1 MERRV
6 AGAQAILI
14 RGERIGRPA
23 VRNAHHRR
31 HFAHWPLQIA
41 HQLRKRRARSRR
53 SRGSKRG
60 TAGHRVGAAWAG
72 AETRDPAKKAI
83 SPKRKP
89 AVTDGSGR
97 GLKRVTGGIPRGM
110 LEKTPAKSGRHRIR
124 TCDLYGVKAPVGG
137 SRGLCFAS
145 VSGENHRLRIVLSAL
160 RSCKWHCK
168 RDDNRDENGTRF
180 DRYGAAVVAQTT
192 AGGLPGFPGK
202 PPAWAS

>member
-97 GLKRVTGGIPRGM
+97 GLKRATGGIPRGM

-124 TCDLYGVKAPVGG
+124 TCDLYGVKPHDERWRTDTHEPQNLAF
-137 SRGLCFAS
+137 S
-145 VSGENHRLRIVLSAL
+145 SGQTAFLAYCNRHRLRF
-160 RSCKWHCK
+160 
-168 RDDNRDENGTRF
+168 N
-180 DRYGAAVVAQTT
+180 
-192 AGGLPGFPGK
+192 LPRP
-202 PPAWAS
+202 